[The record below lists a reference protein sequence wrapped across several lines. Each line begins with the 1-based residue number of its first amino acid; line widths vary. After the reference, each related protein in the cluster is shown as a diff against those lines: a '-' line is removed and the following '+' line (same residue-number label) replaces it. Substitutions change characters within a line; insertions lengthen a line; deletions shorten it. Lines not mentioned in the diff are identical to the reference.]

1 MAVEGIVL
9 AAGLSSRM
17 GKNKMTLK
25 IENKTVL
32 ERCID
37 SMYDLCSKI
46 IVVSGYNYNI
56 ISEICR
62 PYSKV
67 KTLLNPQYMD
77 GMFSSVKLALMEV
90 TEDRFFLIPGDY
102 PAVKKETYKKML
114 TAKGDIVVAAHQG
127 KTGHPVLI
135 ESNLIAEILKDGP
148 YSSLRDF
155 INVMGFI
162 TTEVDDE
169 GILMDIDTLDDY
181 EEVLAY
187 CQKSIHY
194 PCIIKNFI

>member
-1 MAVEGIVL
+1 MAVEGIIL

-17 GKNKMTLK
+17 EKNKMALA

-37 SMYDLCSKI
+37 SMHDFCSKI

-67 KTLLNPQYMD
+67 KTLVNPQYMD
-77 GMFSSVKLALMEV
+77 GMFSSIKLALMEV

-114 TAKGDIVVAAHQG
+114 NTKGNIVVSAYQG

-135 ESNLIAEILKDGP
+135 ESKLIAEILKDRT

-155 INVMGFI
+155 IKAMGF
-162 TTEVDDE
+162 TTAEVEDE
-169 GILMDIDTLDDY
+169 GILMDVDTLEDY
-181 EEVLAY
+181 EKVLAY
-187 CQKSIHY
+187 CQKTIHN
-194 PCIIKNFI
+194 PCINKLY

>member
-1 MAVEGIVL
+1 MAVEGIIL

-67 KTLLNPQYMD
+67 KILLNSHYMD

-102 PAVKKETYKKML
+102 PAVKKETYEKML
-114 TAKGDIVVAAHQG
+114 NTKGNIVVSAYQG

-135 ESNLIAEILKDGP
+135 ESKLIAEILKDGT

-155 INVMGFI
+155 INVMSF
-162 TTEVDDE
+162 TTAEVEDE
-169 GILMDIDTLDDY
+169 GILMDIDTSEDY
-181 EEVLAY
+181 EKVLAY
-187 CQKSIHY
+187 CQKTIHN

>member
-9 AAGLSSRM
+9 AAGISSRM
-17 GKNKMTLK
+17 GKNKMALK

-32 ERCID
+32 EKCID

-67 KTLLNPQYMD
+67 KTLLNSQYMD

-102 PAVKKETYKKML
+102 PAIKKETYEKILK
-114 TAKGDIVVAAHQG
+114 AKGDIVVAAYQG

-135 ESNLIAEILKDGP
+135 ESKLIERILKDGT

-155 INVMGFI
+155 INVMGF
-162 TTEVDDE
+162 TTVEVEDE
-169 GILMDIDTLDDY
+169 GILMDIDTLEDY
-181 EEVLAY
+181 EKVLAY
-187 CQKSIHY
+187 CQKAIHY
-194 PCIIKNFI
+194 SCINKPY